1 MWYFQ
6 NEPFFRLY
14 RALATCCALFI
25 GLFFLSCSGKEKVS
39 DLQIHFNQIGFYPSE
54 EKIAVLIADAAAGK
68 EFHVK
73 EASSGKIVF
82 SGRASP
88 SRATSFSDKH
98 TYILSFSPVTKPGEY
113 LIEIPPFKP
122 SHPFSVRQRA
132 WRELSVAA
140 LKGFYFQR
148 TAIPIEE
155 KYAGKWNRPAG
166 HPDDKVMVHPSAV
179 SPGRAAG
186 TYISSPKGWYDAGDY
201 NKYIVN
207 SGFTVGIL
215 LALYEDYPDQVENL
229 SVSIPESG
237 NGVPDLL
244 NEVYWNLAW
253 MLTMQDAAD
262 GGVYH
267 KLTTPSFEGF
277 IKPADCK
284 KQRYVVAK
292 SVTATLDFAAVM
304 AQAARVYAK
313 YESVYPGLSDT
324 MTQAARRAF
333 SWATQHP
340 EAFYNQKEMNER
352 FEPAVTTGEYGD
364 RKADDEFFWASAEL
378 YITTRDAFYEL
389 FLQQYRPHAYRLPTW
404 GNVSALGGLAL
415 IRHAAELEENGKA
428 LAWEMQAALLSYADS
443 TLATYKKAP
452 FYAPYGRVATDFF
465 WGCNSDA
472 ASNQGLTFLQAWKQT
487 HDKKYLNAALH
498 TMDYILGRN
507 ATGYCYVTG
516 FGTKSPHHPHH
527 RLSGSDDIEEPIP
540 GLLVGGPNPGRQDGC
555 AYPSALPDEAY
566 TDVEAAYACN
576 EIAINW
582 QALFTYFVT
591 GLDADLH

>member
-14 RALATCCALFI
+14 RVLATCFALFI
-25 GLFFLSCSGKEKVS
+25 GLFFFSCSKKEKVS
-39 DLQIHFNQIGFYPSE
+39 DIPIRFNQIGFYPSE
-54 EKIAVLIADAAAGK
+54 EKVAILIGEPTAGK
-68 EFHVK
+68 EFHIK
-73 EASSGKIVF
+73 EISSGKIVF
-82 SGRASP
+82 SGHATP
-88 SRATSFSDKH
+88 SRASAFSDKH
-98 TYILSFSPVTKPGEY
+98 TCILSFSSLTQPGEY
-113 LIEIPPFKP
+113 IIEMPPFKP
-122 SHPFSVRQRA
+122 SQPFSIREGA
-132 WRELSVAA
+132 WQQLSVAA

-148 TAIPIEE
+148 TAMALEK
-155 KYAGKWNRPAG
+155 KYAGKWERPTG
-166 HPDDKVMVHPSAV
+166 HTDDKIMIHPSAA

-186 TYISSPKGWYDAGDY
+186 TYISSSKGWYDAGDY

-215 LALYEDYPDQVENL
+215 LALYEDYPSYVENL
-229 SVSIPESG
+229 SVPIPESG
-237 NGVPDLL
+237 NGLPDLL

-253 MLTMQDAAD
+253 MLTMQDPVD

-267 KLTTPSFEGF
+267 KLTTSSFEGF
-277 IKPADCK
+277 IKPTDCK

-313 YESVYPGLSDT
+313 YESVYPGLSHT

-333 SWATQHP
+333 SWAVQHP
-340 EAFYNQKEMNER
+340 KALYSQKEINER
-352 FEPAVTTGEYGD
+352 FEPVITTGEYGD
-364 RKADDEFFWASAEL
+364 QKADDEFFWASAEL
-378 YITTRDAFYEL
+378 YITTKDPFYEL
-389 FLQQYRPHAYRLPTW
+389 FLQQYHPHTYELPTW

-415 IRHAAELEENGKA
+415 IRHAAQLKEKEKS
-428 LAWEMQAALLSYADS
+428 LAGEMQAFLLSYADS
-443 TLATYKKAP
+443 TLAAYKNAP

-472 ASNQGLTFLQAWKQT
+472 ASNQGLTLLQAWKQT
-487 HDKKYLNAALH
+487 NNKKYLNAALH

-507 ATGYCYVTG
+507 ATGYCYITG
-516 FGTKSPHHPHH
+516 FGNQSPRHPHH
-527 RLSGSDDIEEPIP
+527 RLSASDGIEEPIP
-540 GLLVGGPNPGRQDGC
+540 GLLIGGPNPGQQDGC
-555 AYPSALPDEAY
+555 AYPSVIPDEAY
-566 TDVEAAYACN
+566 TDTEAAYACN

-582 QALFTYFVT
+582 QALFTYFVA